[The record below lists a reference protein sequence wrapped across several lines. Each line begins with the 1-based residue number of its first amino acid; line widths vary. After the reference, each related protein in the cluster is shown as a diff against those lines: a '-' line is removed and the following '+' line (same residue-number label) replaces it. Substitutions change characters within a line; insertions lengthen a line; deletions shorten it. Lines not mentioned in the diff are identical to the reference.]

1 MLATLF
7 KGLSGDRSASIVIE
21 GHTSSEG
28 TNEYNQS
35 LSERRAQAIV
45 ADLVKRGI
53 DQKRLQAVGLGETR
67 PIAPNTDES
76 GRSLN
81 RRVEVKCQ

>member
-1 MLATLF
+1 VAWF

-28 TNEYNQS
+28 TDDYNQG
-35 LSERRAQAIV
+35 LSERRTQAIV

-53 DQKRLQAVGLGETR
+53 EAKRLKAVGLGETR

-76 GRSLN
+76 GRDLN
-81 RRVEVKCQ
+81 RRVEVRCQ